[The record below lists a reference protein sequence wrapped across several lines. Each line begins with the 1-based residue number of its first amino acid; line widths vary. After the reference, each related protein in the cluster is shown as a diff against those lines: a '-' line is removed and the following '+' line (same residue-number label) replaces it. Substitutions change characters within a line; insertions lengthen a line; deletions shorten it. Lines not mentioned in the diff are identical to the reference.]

1 MEDKK
6 LAPEGEPKFT
16 DIGKWFEN
24 FWYHYKAQTIIA
36 AVAIF
41 TLVICTVQFVG
52 REVSDYYLMYAGPR
66 VLMLQ
71 DITYMEKAVESIG
84 EDVDGNGEVAVAIDD
99 IVMLSPEEQKA
110 AMESG
115 AVLNGEFMQ
124 TSLKEY
130 QQQIFGG
137 DAVVCML
144 SPYMYE
150 MVHSE
155 GGFMP
160 LSEVFSEI
168 PESAYDDCGIVLS
181 KTQFGKHF
189 TGIKHLPEDTILCVR
204 RISSMAQFKGQKK
217 TEAVHAKSVELFRR
231 MVEFTAP
238 ETAE

>member
-6 LAPEGEPKFT
+6 ISPNGEPKFT

-41 TLVICTVQFVG
+41 TVVICVVQFMG
-52 REVSDYYLMYAGPR
+52 REVSDYYLMYAGPQ

-71 DITYMEKAVESIG
+71 DITYMEKAVEEVG
-84 EDVDGNGEVAVAIDD
+84 EDVDGNGTVSAALDD
-99 IVMLSPEEQKA
+99 IVLLSPDEQKA
-110 AMESG
+110 AMEAG

-124 TSLKEY
+124 TSLKEFR
-130 QQQIFGG
+130 QQIFGG
-137 DAVVCML
+137 DAVVCLL
-144 SPYMYE
+144 SPYTYE

-155 GGFMP
+155 GGFMK
-160 LSEVFSEI
+160 LSEIFDTI

-181 KTQFGKHF
+181 ETEFGQHF
-189 TGIKHLPEDTILCVR
+189 MGIKHLPKDTILCVR

-217 TEAVHAKSVELFRR
+217 TEEAHQKSVELFCRI
-231 MVEFTAP
+231 VEFTAP
-238 ETAE
+238 EGKE